1 MSALGQGSSQELAER
16 VAAFPRWQ
24 YRFELGD
31 GLATPVVDAGRV
43 NRHVQRRRYFFDALL
58 QVTGGSLRGR
68 RVLDLGCNA
77 GFWSLQALDAGA
89 EFVLG
94 VDVAAEQ
101 IEQAELVFDARGV
114 DRSRYRLERADA
126 FDLGDGERFDVVLCL
141 GLLEQVARPF
151 ELFER
156 MAATGAELI
165 VIDTDLA
172 RGRMSSFEVVRRGDP
187 ADAFDCGLAL
197 LPTREA
203 VIELAG
209 EFGFESVALARNIT
223 DYTGLDDYR
232 RLRRLAFVCSRGPSL
247 AMLAAE
253 SGSASAARWST
264 MLGYVR
270 RM

>member
-1 MSALGQGSSQELAER
+1 MSALAPGVGQSLAER

-24 YRFELGD
+24 YRFELGE
-31 GLATPVVDAGRV
+31 GIVTPVIDAGRV
-43 NRHVQRRRYFFDALL
+43 NRQVQRRRYFFDALL
-58 QVTGGSLRGR
+58 QVSGGSLQGR

-77 GFWSLQALDAGA
+77 GFWSLQALQHGA

-94 VDVAAEQ
+94 VDIAAEQ
-101 IEQAELVFDARGV
+101 IEQAELVFEAKRV
-114 DRSRYRLERADA
+114 ERSRYQLQRGDA
-126 FDLGDGERFDVVLCL
+126 LDLDGRERFDVVLCL
-141 GLLEQVARPF
+141 GLLEQLARPV

-156 MAATGAELI
+156 MAATGADLI

-172 RGRMSSFEVVRRGDP
+172 RGGSSSFELVRRGDP
-187 ADAFDCGLAL
+187 GEAFDCELAL

-209 EFGFESVALARNIT
+209 EFGFQTVSLARNMT

-247 AMLAAE
+247 ATLTAE
-253 SGSASAARWST
+253 SASPTAARWSA
-264 MLGYVR
+264 MLDYVR
-270 RM
+270 RT

>member
-1 MSALGQGSSQELAER
+1 MSTSGSGAREDLAER

-31 GLATPVVDAGRV
+31 GVSTPVVDAGRV

-58 QVTGGSLRGR
+58 EVTGGSLSGR

-101 IEQAELVFDARGV
+101 IEQAELVFEARRV
-114 DRSRYRLERADA
+114 DPSRYRLQRCDV
-126 FDLGDGERFDVVLCL
+126 FDLDEPGRFDVVLCL

-151 ELFER
+151 ELFEL
-156 MAATGAELI
+156 MAATGAELL

-172 RGRMSSFEVVRRGDP
+172 RGRSSRFEVVRRGDP
-187 ADAFDCGLAL
+187 GDEFDCELAL
-197 LPTREA
+197 LPTRGA

-209 EFGFESVALARNIT
+209 EFGFETVALARNAT
-223 DYTGLDDYR
+223 DYEGLDDYR

-247 AMLAAE
+247 QLLAREA
-253 SGSASAARWST
+253 GSATAARWSS

-270 RM
+270 RT